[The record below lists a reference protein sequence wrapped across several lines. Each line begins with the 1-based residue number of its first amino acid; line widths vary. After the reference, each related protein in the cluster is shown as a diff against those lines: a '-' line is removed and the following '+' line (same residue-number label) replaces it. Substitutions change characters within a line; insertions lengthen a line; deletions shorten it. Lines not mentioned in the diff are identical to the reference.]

1 MFTYIPGAV
10 HCLRLPHYL
19 YCTSFTTSSLS
30 KLAQTARPLA
40 HTASR
45 ASHRATTMS
54 TEASLKTFF
63 SSKNFAVVGASSNTA
78 KFGHKSK
85 LAGWSQ

>member
-1 MFTYIPGAV
+1 MFTYIPGSV
-10 HCLRLPHYL
+10 RCLLLPHSLNHSY
-19 YCTSFTTSSLS
+19 YATSSPHR
-30 KLAQTARPLA
+30 LAKTARSFPYPI
-40 HTASR
+40 SWS
-45 ASHRATTMS
+45 SHLTTKMS

-85 LAGWSQ
+85 LAG

>member
-1 MFTYIPGAV
+1 MFTYIPGTV
-10 HCLRLPHYL
+10 RCCLLLPHSLPCAY
-19 YCTSFTTSSLS
+19 FVTSSS
-30 KLAQTARPLA
+30 PKLAKTA
-40 HTASR
+40 HTFSPHTSR
-45 ASHRATTMS
+45 AFHLTTTMS

-85 LAGWSQ
+85 KAG

>member
-1 MFTYIPGAV
+1 MFAYNPVAV
-10 HCLRLPHYL
+10 RHLVSPR
-19 YCTSFTTSSLS
+19 SLS
-30 KLAQTARPLA
+30 RVYSRPSPLSKPAKTAHSSRHP
-40 HTASR
+40 ASW
-45 ASHRATTMS
+45 ASHPSTTMS

-85 LAGWSQ
+85 TAT

>member
-1 MFTYIPGAV
+1 MFTYIPGTV
-10 HCLRLPHYL
+10 HCLRLLPSLPCYSL
-19 YCTSFTTSSLS
+19 ATSSGC
-30 KLAQTARPLA
+30 KLVRTARSFP
-40 HTASR
+40 HSKSW
-45 ASHRATTMS
+45 ASHYTTTMS

-85 LAGWSQ
+85 LVG

>member
-1 MFTYIPGAV
+1 MFTYFPVTAR
-10 HCLRLPHYL
+10 CLLLPRSL
-19 YCTSFTTSSLS
+19 TCTCFTTSSPS
-30 KLAQTARPLA
+30 KLSETA
-40 HTASR
+40 HSFTSR
-45 ASHRATTMS
+45 ASHRTTTMS

-85 LAGWSQ
+85 IAG

>member
-1 MFTYIPGAV
+1 MFTYIPGTV
-10 HCLRLPHYL
+10 RCLPLPRSLTCAY
-19 YCTSFTTSSLS
+19 FTTSSRPKLS
-30 KLAQTARPLA
+30 KTAHSFPYL
-40 HTASR
+40 TSR
-45 ASHRATTMS
+45 ASHLATKMS

-85 LAGWSQ
+85 LIR

>member
-1 MFTYIPGAV
+1 MFTYFPGTAR
-10 HCLRLPHYL
+10 CLQLPRYL
-19 YCTSFTTSSLS
+19 SSPFFTTSSLS
-30 KLAQTARPLA
+30 KLSNTAQPFT
-40 HTASR
+40 SR
-45 ASHRATTMS
+45 ASHLTTTMS

-85 LAGWSQ
+85 TAG